1 MAVIDY
7 SEWTDES
14 LKTEYKE
21 TIKEKDRTEE
31 FSDRRD
37 INKQAMLIMTEILKR
52 SKNRNDSA

>member
-21 TIKEKDRTEE
+21 TIKERDRTEE

-37 INKQAMLIMTEILKR
+37 LNKQAMLIMTEILKR
-52 SKNRNDSA
+52 RNDENE

>member
-37 INKQAMLIMTEILKR
+37 LNKQAMLIMTEILKR
-52 SKNRNDSA
+52 YNKVKK

>member
-1 MAVIDY
+1 MEQIDY

>member
-1 MAVIDY
+1 MEQIDY

-21 TIKEKDRTEE
+21 TIKERDRTEE

-37 INKQAMLIMTEILKR
+37 LNKQAMLIMTEILKR
-52 SKNRNDSA
+52 RK

>member
-1 MAVIDY
+1 MEPINY

-14 LKTEYKE
+14 LKTQYKE

-37 INKQAMLIMTEILKR
+37 LNKQAMLIMTEILKR
-52 SKNRNDSA
+52 RK

>member
-1 MAVIDY
+1 MENIDY
-7 SEWTDES
+7 GEWTDEG

-37 INKQAMLIMTEILKR
+37 LNKQAMLIMTEILKR
-52 SKNRNDSA
+52 RK

>member
-1 MAVIDY
+1 MEPIDY

-37 INKQAMLIMTEILKR
+37 LNKQAMLIMTEILKR
-52 SKNRNDSA
+52 SKDRNDSA